1 MRDGVTRAIAL
12 LLATVLAL
20 AARAEVAT
28 NCFRLVTYQPGAIY
42 HLEVKS
48 LHAHSRPF
56 NTATMITRNTRGR
69 TSRIIMK

>member
-28 NCFRLVTYQPGAIY
+28 NCFRLVT
-42 HLEVKS
+42 
-48 LHAHSRPF
+48 
-56 NTATMITRNTRGR
+56 
-69 TSRIIMK
+69 

>member
-42 HLEVKS
+42 HLVHILVRS
-48 LHAHSRPF
+48 TPPQ
-56 NTATMITRNTRGR
+56 
-69 TSRIIMK
+69 